1 VGEVRLT
8 PNIGPFHAGLLRYTA
23 LLRRVGELPTYAMT
37 EQVGAPQA
45 VTLPTRYME
54 LWVWEWRTAGSFG
67 QVRFAFD
74 HFNWRTPFGPRA
86 TAIRHG

>member
-1 VGEVRLT
+1 
-8 PNIGPFHAGLLRYTA
+8 
-23 LLRRVGELPTYAMT
+23 MT

-74 HFNWRTPFGPRA
+74 HFNRANTLRAASYCDPAGCKDFFGP
-86 TAIRHG
+86 